1 MFCGTSDG
9 VVSLWDTGKPSL
21 PTYDGVNVQMLV
33 KLFPDYGK
41 KFDRYIYNYF
51 KTKINNGFKKIYY
64 IF

>member
-41 KFDRYIYNYF
+41 KFDIHIYYF
-51 KTKINNGFKKIYY
+51 KQRLKMALKKMVCC
-64 IF
+64 

>member
-41 KFDRYIYNYF
+41 KFEIFWF
-51 KTKINNGFKKIYY
+51 KIKMAL
-64 IF
+64 